1 MLSVSEM
8 VDVLDFDFDM
18 ENGEKVAQHYH
29 CEHHHLITSTS
40 HSGHYIINIFI
51 AVCNQN

>member
-18 ENGEKVAQHYH
+18 ENGEKVAFD
-29 CEHHHLITSTS
+29 TTS
-40 HSGHYIINIFI
+40 HV
-51 AVCNQN
+51 VCMMSTFLGCLSL